1 MPTRGARTPACRVD
15 THVDTECRH
24 GKHKC
29 LRHITLLLLMIAAAG
44 AQQRPL
50 GTNPG
55 PKPQQDPARDA
66 ALKQI
71 IPLTTGVREDD
82 HPAVAARDGR
92 IWMAWVSFSETEGT
106 SQIYARAM
114 EHGRWSEPVPVSET
128 PGDYHKPA
136 LTIADDGAVWIAWP
150 AQVRGNWDIYGR
162 VGRAG
167 AWSKTEQWSTDPGP
181 DMAPQLAAAKGR
193 VMLVWQAL
201 RKNSLDILYRVGA
214 GQLGPEGYVTNNA
227 ANDWEPVLAASADGS
242 FHVAWDSYRGDY
254 DVFLRTFS
262 GDRWS

>member
-15 THVDTECRH
+15 TLQDAHCNSFVFSTGNGWRVMACTTRAPALATHVDTECRH

-29 LRHITLLLLMIAAAG
+29 LCHITLLLLMIAAAG

-55 PKPQQDPARDA
+55 PKPQQDPTRDA

-82 HPAVAARDGR
+82 HPAAAARDGR

-114 EHGRWSEPVPVSET
+114 EHGRWSEPVPVSEA

-167 AWSKTEQWSTDPGP
+167 AWSKTEQWTTDPGP

-201 RKNSLDILYRVGA
+201 RKNSLDILYRV
-214 GQLGPEGYVTNNA
+214 
-227 ANDWEPVLAASADGS
+227 
-242 FHVAWDSYRGDY
+242 
-254 DVFLRTFS
+254 
-262 GDRWS
+262 